1 MAASEITIRQAEVA
15 DGATVG
21 GLVHELLVELFPES
35 RGDFDA
41 AALSEAAGRLMAD
54 GLVWSFLA
62 ETGDGRAVGVL
73 TLNECAAIYAEGCFG
88 EICELYV
95 APAHRSARVG
105 ALLIDAAAGFGR
117 ARRWPAIEVGA
128 PNPPRWRRTVD
139 FYLDYGF
146 TEVGP
151 RLDLRL

>member
-21 GLVHELLVELFPES
+21 ALVYELLVELFPES

-41 AALSEAAGRLMAD
+41 GALSGAAGRLMAD

-62 ETGDGRAVGVL
+62 ETGDGPAVGVL

-105 ALLIDAAAGFGR
+105 ALLIDAAVAFGR
-117 ARRWPAIEVGA
+117 ARSWPALEVGA
-128 PNPPRWRRTVD
+128 PDVPRWGRTVD

>member
-1 MAASEITIRQAEVA
+1 MAASEIAIRRAEVA

-21 GLVHELLVELFPES
+21 RLVHELLVELFPES

-41 AALSEAAGRLMAD
+41 GALSEAAGRLMAD

-73 TLNECAAIYAEGCFG
+73 TLNECAAIYAKGRFG

-95 APAHRSARVG
+95 QPAHRSAKVG
-105 ALLIDAAAGFGR
+105 ALLIDAAVAFGR
-117 ARRWPAIEVGA
+117 ARNWPALEVGA
-128 PNPPRWRRTVD
+128 PDAPRWGRTLD
-139 FYLDYGF
+139 FYRDYGF

-151 RLDLRL
+151 RLDLQL